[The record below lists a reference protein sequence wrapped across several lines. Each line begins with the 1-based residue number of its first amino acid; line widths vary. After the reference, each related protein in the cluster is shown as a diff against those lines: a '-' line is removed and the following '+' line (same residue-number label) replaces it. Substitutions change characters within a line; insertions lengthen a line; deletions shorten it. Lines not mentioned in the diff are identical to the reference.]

1 MLDAKLSLSENQAT
15 VSDPF
20 ARGIQFNAKFV
31 NSVEVKSQ
39 RDNEEVRKR
48 VAEEIRTSDP
58 SLNVNAVFI
67 VKSNTLRIKNLTQ
80 NTIVDYLI
88 SQIVYC
94 GAHMEFKDRFF
105 FIHRSKHDRTLFAE
119 IYRLSSAE
127 KVKALTVTIAKAF
140 QISYRGWIAD
150 MMKSQED
157 EVPSDDL
164 NSDNNI
170 GLRVRSVPPGV
181 LTKPSIAPGRSSHV
195 CRRHSFGDEC
205 EPPTGSPAVYKA
217 QAKNEQT
224 GSTHDVTL
232 TVDMNI
238 EFRELA
244 ESRSNPDILSTDLP
258 PHELS
263 HFDLNSVKQY
273 MDN

>member
-1 MLDAKLSLSENQAT
+1 MDAMLSLSDNLAI
-15 VSDPF
+15 SDPF

-31 NSVEVKSQ
+31 NSVEVKSL

-48 VAEEIRTSDP
+48 VAEKIRTSDP
-58 SLNVNAVFI
+58 SLNTNAVFV
-67 VKSNTLRIKNLTQ
+67 VKSNTLRVKNLTQ
-80 NTIVDYLI
+80 NSTVDYLI
-88 SQIVYC
+88 SRIVYC
-94 GAHMEFKDRFF
+94 GAHTEFKDRFF

-119 IYRLSSAE
+119 IYWLSSAE
-127 KVKALTVTIAKAF
+127 KVKALTLTIAKAF

-150 MMKSQED
+150 MMMNRED
-157 EVPSDDL
+157 EIPSDSS

-170 GLRVRSVPPGV
+170 KLRVRSVPPGV
-181 LTKPSIAPGRSSHV
+181 LTKRSITPGRSSDI

-205 EPPTGSPAVYKA
+205 EPPTGSPAVYKV
-217 QAKNEQT
+217 QAKNELT

-244 ESRSNPDILSTDLP
+244 ESRSSPDILSTDLP
-258 PHELS
+258 SHELS
-263 HFDLNSVKQY
+263 HFDLNLVQEY